1 MEQYQDI
8 RFNCNAKSGKT
19 HSSPLNINN
28 RLAEKQ
34 KQLEEV
40 FQETGEK
47 FVRFERNKYGQ
58 LCVVYTDSLFEN
70 SPEKCVRVDSV
81 LKNRKVNGHKNE
93 SKNYIDKVQQHAT
106 KINVD
111 IIKYL
116 YHNNQKCIRFKCRHF
131 NSKEQILPITEFLQ
145 RQSCGCVGE
154 RSPEKI
160 KSYRKSILQKAK
172 ELQVKIVDIV
182 FEQKIMI
189 TYKCLI
195 HPHSLE
201 KTTGYWNFLHKNNC
215 GCNELECNYNNV
227 LLHAQEINC
236 DIIDINIQ
244 ENYIKFNCNK
254 HNNLKIYKCSYQS
267 FMNRKTC
274 GCKEA
279 ISEYRS
285 TQNIRYTEEVI
296 QQQAEKLGVQ
306 VVEIFHRKDTYKNY
320 RCIKYQCLI
329 HNRERVCSLHD
340 FMRKEQCGCYGYMRS
355 KGEQRIKNY
364 CQKHNIYFEDQKQ
377 FKDCRNIIPL
387 YFDFYLPDYNMCIEY
402 NGRQHYN
409 WNDVI
414 FLHNSNEE
422 EKKKKF
428 IIQQHRDN
436 IKREYCQSKD
446 IRLVEIGYWD
456 FDNIEKILGDK
467 LGVDKGVAKIRK

>member
-8 RFNCNAKSGKT
+8 KFNCNAKSGKT

-28 RLAEKQ
+28 RFAEKQ

-81 LKNRKVNGHKNE
+81 LKNRKANGYKDE
-93 SKNYIDKVQQHAT
+93 LKNYINEVQQHAE
-106 KINVD
+106 KINVE
-111 IIKYL
+111 IIKFL
-116 YHNNQKCIRFKCRHF
+116 YNNNQKCVMFKCRHF
-131 NSKEQILPITEFLQ
+131 NPKEQIQSIKEFLQ
-145 RQSCGCVGE
+145 RQSCGCIGE

-160 KSYRKSILQKAK
+160 ETYRNLILQKAE
-172 ELQVKIVDIV
+172 ELQVKIVNIA
-182 FEQKIMI
+182 FEQKII
-189 TYKCLI
+189 VTYKCLI

-201 KTTGYWNFLHKNNC
+201 KKSKYQAFMLRKSC
-215 GCNELECNYNNV
+215 GCNLLEQNYINV
-227 LLHAQEINC
+227 LQHAQEINC
-236 DIIDINIQ
+236 SILDINIQ
-244 ENYIKFNCNK
+244 EDQIKFKCNK
-254 HNNLKIYKCSYQS
+254 HNDCGEQFNSCQS
-267 FMNRKTC
+267 FMKRKTC

-279 ISEYRS
+279 VKENALLK
-285 TQNIRYTEEVI
+285 NIRYTKDII
-296 QQQAEKLGVQ
+296 QRQAEKIGVQ
-306 VVEIFHRKDTYKNY
+306 VIEIFYRKNKYKNY
-320 RCIKYQCLI
+320 RCVKYQCLI
-329 HNRERVCSLHD
+329 HNREKVCSLHD

-428 IIQQHRDN
+428 MIQQHRDN
-436 IKREYCQSKD
+436 IKREYCKSKD
-446 IRLVEIGYWD
+446 IKLVEIGYWD

-467 LGVDKGVAKIRK
+467 LGIDKGVAKIRK